1 VISHNI
7 TLHESPP
14 VSAGKQAL
22 LRWLR
27 FNLVGVIGIFLQLGL
42 LFLLKNGLHLNY
54 RIATAMAVESAV
66 IHNFIWHERFT
77 WVDRLRCSRG
87 SSIARL
93 VRFNSS
99 NGAISLIGSL
109 GLMEVA
115 IRLAHV
121 NYMTAN
127 AFSIGICSL
136 LNFLVSDNYVFRGSN
151 QATK

>member
-1 VISHNI
+1 
-7 TLHESPP
+7 
-14 VSAGKQAL
+14 
-22 LRWLR
+22 
-27 FNLVGVIGIFLQLGL
+27 
-42 LFLLKNGLHLNY
+42 
-54 RIATAMAVESAV
+54 MAVESAV